1 MKKKTN
7 NLNSILE
14 NIVNQYFGDFSLE
27 NVKSEKLEK
36 PEKSKKEKKPIL
48 EKKETLKDQVE
59 AEIKNN
65 EVDPSMFLESL
76 REDFFNML
84 NTTKNIEEKKEL
96 SDELE
101 DIAKTFFK

>member
-27 NVKSEKLEK
+27 TEENEKT
-36 PEKSKKEKKPIL
+36 KKEQKPIV
-48 EKKETLKDQVE
+48 EKKETIKTQTK
-59 AEIKNN
+59 AEDNVTDKTEENI
-65 EVDPSMFLESL
+65 DPNVFLESL

-84 NTTKNIEEKKEL
+84 NTTKKIEEKKEL
-96 SDELE
+96 SSQLE